1 VRRITK
7 LFIIITVLIA
17 AFLLYLTPIFIPQA
31 KESELKTATVTLG
44 TYRYEVV
51 GFKPRRRG
59 SSDIKAMIFQAS
71 DGQEYQVAMFY
82 DDEAEALTGHT
93 VTVRYV
99 EDGGSYLGTHMIAD
113 MTEGEETHYTLAE
126 WNQFQ
131 RRRMWLIPLM
141 LWMPI
146 MLTLV
151 LVIEDLFSVSGRVK
165 RYIRGTRKNN
175 ARAEQLDNLANRPH
189 NFPGSVW
196 KSTNG
201 RLTLTVDEDGGI
213 TGVIGVLDKDG
224 DVMSSVTVSFDDTA
238 HTTIRIAPLEAG
250 ERVGRYIEIW
260 EGDYDYPDRFT
271 AKPLKTT
278 YFKKGKTITVR
289 RVNDDV
295 S

>member
-1 VRRITK
+1 MRRITK
-7 LFIIITVLIA
+7 LFIVITVLIA

-31 KESELKTATVTLG
+31 KEEELKTATVTLG

-51 GFKPRRRG
+51 GFTPRRRG
-59 SSDIKAMIFQAS
+59 SSDIKAMIFRAS

-99 EDGGSYLGTHMIAD
+99 VDGGSYLGTHMIAE

-141 LWMPI
+141 LWAPI
-146 MLTLV
+146 LLTLV

-165 RYIRGTRKNN
+165 RYIRGTRKKN
-175 ARAEQLDNLANRPH
+175 ARSEQLAELSNRPR
-189 NFPGSVW
+189 NFPNTTWQTEDG
-196 KSTNG
+196 K
-201 RLTLTVDEDGGI
+201 LTFTVDEQGRA
-213 TGVIGVLDKDG
+213 TGVIRVPEGDG
-224 DVMSSVTVSFDDTA
+224 TRSIPVIFDDTA
-238 HTTIRIAPLEAG
+238 HTTIRMALCEAG

-260 EGDYDYPDRFT
+260 EADYDHPDRFT
-271 AKPLKTT
+271 AKPVKTT
-278 YFKKGKTITVR
+278 YFKKGKTLTVR
-289 RVNDDV
+289 RKDGEGL
-295 S
+295 

>member
-1 VRRITK
+1 
-7 LFIIITVLIA
+7 
-17 AFLLYLTPIFIPQA
+17 
-31 KESELKTATVTLG
+31 
-44 TYRYEVV
+44 
-51 GFKPRRRG
+51 
-59 SSDIKAMIFQAS
+59 
-71 DGQEYQVAMFY
+71 
-82 DDEAEALTGHT
+82 
-93 VTVRYV
+93 
-99 EDGGSYLGTHMIAD
+99 MIAD

-131 RRRMWLIPLM
+131 RRRMWLIPL
-141 LWMPI
+141 LFFP
-146 MLTLV
+146 LLLV
-151 LVIEDLFSVSGRVK
+151 VLCYVLEDVFGIVGRTK
-165 RYIRGTRKNN
+165 HHRRRARQKA

-238 HTTIRIAPLEAG
+238 HTTIRMAPLEAG

-278 YFKKGKTITVR
+278 YFKKGKTIR
-289 RVNDDV
+289 IERK
-295 S
+295 SP

>member
-1 VRRITK
+1 MRRITK
-7 LFIIITVLIA
+7 LFIVITVLIA

-31 KESELKTATVTLG
+31 KEEELKTATVTLG

-71 DGQEYQVAMFY
+71 DGQQYQVAMFY

-141 LWMPI
+141 LWAPI
-146 MLTLV
+146 LLTLV

-165 RYIRGTRKNN
+165 RYIRGTRKKN
-175 ARAEQLDNLANRPH
+175 ARAEQLAELSNRPR
-189 NFPGSVW
+189 NFPNTTWQTEDG
-196 KSTNG
+196 K
-201 RLTLTVDEDGGI
+201 LTFTVDEQGRA
-213 TGVIGVLDKDG
+213 TGVIRVPEGDG
-224 DVMSSVTVSFDDTA
+224 TRSIPVIFDDA
-238 HTTIRIAPLEAG
+238 AYTTIRIAPLEAG
-250 ERVGRYIEIW
+250 ERVGRCIEIW

-278 YFKKGKTITVR
+278 YFKKGKTLTVR
-289 RVNDDV
+289 RKDGEGL
-295 S
+295 

>member
-1 VRRITK
+1 MRRITK
-7 LFIIITVLIA
+7 LFIVITVLIA

-31 KESELKTATVTLG
+31 KEEELKTATVTLG

-71 DGQEYQVAMFY
+71 DGQQYQIAMFY

-113 MTEGEETHYTLAE
+113 MTEGAETHYTLAE

-165 RYIRGTRKNN
+165 RYIRGTRKKN
-175 ARAEQLDNLANRPH
+175 ARAEQLAELQNRPR
-189 NFPGSVW
+189 NLPNTTWQTEDG
-196 KSTNG
+196 K
-201 RLTLTVDEDGGI
+201 LTFTVDEQGRA
-213 TGVIGVLDKDG
+213 TGVIRVPEGEGVRSIP
-224 DVMSSVTVSFDDTA
+224 VIFDDTA

-260 EGDYDYPDRFT
+260 EGDYDHPDRFT
-271 AKPLKTT
+271 AKPLKTA
-278 YFKKGKTITVR
+278 YFKKGKTIRIERKTP
-289 RVNDDV
+289 
-295 S
+295 